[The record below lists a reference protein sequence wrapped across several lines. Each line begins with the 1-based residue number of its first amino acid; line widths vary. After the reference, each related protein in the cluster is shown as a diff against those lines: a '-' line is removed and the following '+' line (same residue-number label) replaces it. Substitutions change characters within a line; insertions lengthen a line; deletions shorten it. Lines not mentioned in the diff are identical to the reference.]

1 MNTVLTDEYIVKN
14 RDVGFNSLFKPS
26 AILELFEDLVSVN
39 SKDIGIDIETVR
51 SYGIKW
57 IITKIIVKM
66 EKTPRLG
73 EKLVVSTW
81 PKKPGAIK
89 CLRYFTAKSCGG
101 ESLIDISSV
110 WCVLGIDDDKIL
122 RASEVKMP
130 ADAVFSEEE
139 AEVSGIPRPA
149 PALDGKLL
157 FDYEFSYGDI
167 DINRHVNNIAYL
179 RLAENAFSFKEL
191 EKKRIVGFETDF
203 LAQSFEG
210 DKALIYRRDDGNVV
224 YVSILVS
231 GKEVF
236 RCSFL
241 LEDI

>member
-1 MNTVLTDEYIVKN
+1 M
-14 RDVGFNSLFKPS
+14 
-26 AILELFEDLVSVN
+26 
-39 SKDIGIDIETVR
+39 
-51 SYGIKW
+51 
-57 IITKIIVKM
+57 
-66 EKTPRLG
+66 
-73 EKLVVSTW
+73 
-81 PKKPGAIK
+81 
-89 CLRYFTAKSCGG
+89 RYFTAKSCGG

-130 ADAVFSEEE
+130 ADAVFCAEE
-139 AEVSGIPRPA
+139 AEVDGIPRPVS
-149 PALDGKLL
+149 ALDGKLM
-157 FDYEFSYGDI
+157 FDYKFSYGDI

-210 DKALIYRRDDGNVV
+210 DKALVYRRDDGNAV